1 MQSSRFACLPDDD
14 EADAKVL
21 KQQEKERKKEEAKKN
36 AKNKPKEM
44 PKAQKEAKDLQNLAF
59 GGSSKK
65 KNKKKTNKQTTPGK
79 DDSSNFEEWKERD
92 KAAVEDNFTAAMQ
105 AAILQSKLDFEQQKE
120 VEAAQQELLTTG
132 QGSQEVM
139 ASLDKEDRKK
149 VVKLQKKL
157 NTMTLDQFN
166 SASEQKDSSD
176 TNGDQPFSEPQLY
189 RHPRHRERAAGPENG
204 ARPSPEKEVKKSGD
218 FFEQLDSATVTA
230 LDREQLLESY
240 RHQDLRTLAAL
251 PEASMV
257 AGYQER
263 LAASD
268 KLLLEARKEII
279 DLNGK
284 LSEAKVRTKK
294 LTEILLSGEMK
305 EKTEVLVQ
313 VHKLEKVKDELTDS
327 LRVTSGQLEQERSLV
342 RSLEVEVR
350 RVREAGQLKGA
361 EMELCT
367 RLLALLKA
375 NRK

>member
-1 MQSSRFACLPDDD
+1 
-14 EADAKVL
+14 L
-21 KQQEKERKKEEAKKN
+21 KQQEKEKKKEEARKN
-36 AKNKPKEM
+36 AKNKPKEV

-59 GGSSKK
+59 GGNAKK
-65 KNKKKTNKQTTPGK
+65 KNKKKNNKQTTPGK
-79 DDSSNFEEWKERD
+79 DTDSNNFEEWKERD
-92 KAAVEDNFTAAMQ
+92 KVAVEDNFSAAMQ
-105 AAILQSKLDFEQQKE
+105 EAILQSKLDFEAQKE
-120 VEAAQQELLTTG
+120 ADARRQELLASG
-132 QGSQEVM
+132 QGSEETM

-157 NTMTLDQFN
+157 NTMTLEQFN
-166 SASEQKDSSD
+166 NASANKDSPE
-176 TNGDQPFSEPQLY
+176 TNGDKPLSEPQLY
-189 RHPRHRERAAGPENG
+189 RHPRHRERAGPENG
-204 ARPSPEKEVKKSGD
+204 SRVSPEKEVKKAGGD
-218 FFEQLDSATVTA
+218 FFEQLDTATVTA

-251 PEASMV
+251 PEAAMV

-268 KLLLEARKEII
+268 KLLLEARKEIV

-284 LSEAKVRTKK
+284 LAEAKTRTKK

-313 VHKLEKVKDELTDS
+313 VHKLEKVREELTDS
-327 LRVTSGQLEQERSLV
+327 LRSTSGQLEQERSLV
-342 RSLEVEVR
+342 RSLEAEVR
-350 RVREAGQLKGA
+350 RVREAGQVKGA

-367 RLLALLKA
+367 RLLTLLRA